1 MEKSASTSFNFS
13 PFTVPPS
20 IHHLRFTIHDAM
32 ATSRIDTFKQM
43 LESDPDNALVRFGL
57 ANEYLKA
64 EQYDEAIAALVDY
77 LQRADDEGAAFG
89 MLARAYEKSG
99 QRERARE
106 TYLRGIEAAQ
116 LHSHP
121 SMAEDYRMTLQTDYE
136 D

>member
-1 MEKSASTSFNFS
+1 
-13 PFTVPPS
+13 
-20 IHHLRFTIHDAM
+20 M
-32 ATSRIDTFKQM
+32 ATSRIETFKQM
-43 LESDPDNALVRFGL
+43 LESDPENTLVRFGL

-64 EQYDEAIAALVDY
+64 ERYEEAISALNDY

-89 MLARAYEKSG
+89 MLARAFEKTG

-106 TYLRGIEAAQ
+106 TFLRGIEAAE
-116 LHSHP
+116 LHGHP

>member
-1 MEKSASTSFNFS
+1 MSE
-13 PFTVPPS
+13 
-20 IHHLRFTIHDAM
+20 
-32 ATSRIDTFKQM
+32 SRIDTFKQM

-64 EQYDEAIAALVDY
+64 ELYEEAIAALKDY

-89 MLARAYEKSG
+89 MLARALEKTG

-106 TYLRGIEAAQ
+106 AYLRGIEAAT
-116 LHSHP
+116 LHGHP
-121 SMAEDYRMTLQTDYE
+121 SMAEDYRMTLESDYA

>member
-1 MEKSASTSFNFS
+1 
-13 PFTVPPS
+13 
-20 IHHLRFTIHDAM
+20 M
-32 ATSRIDTFKQM
+32 ATSRIETFKQM
-43 LESDPDNALVRFGL
+43 LESDPENVLVRFGL

-64 EQYDEAIAALVDY
+64 ERYEEAIAAFNDY

-89 MLARAYEKSG
+89 MLARAYEKTG

-106 TYLRGIEAAQ
+106 AYLRGIEAAN
-116 LHSHP
+116 LHGHP